1 MIYITT
7 SFPISILTNTTH
19 KLEAQK
25 VKKREIEE
33 LQKRSLVGDK
43 QIVYAVNSQ
52 ELTEELQSEDKIL
65 LKDIKLQRGD
75 ILYTITSD
83 HGRHNDSEP
92 DLAGTPIFMIKRSNT
107 TGSEL
112 KISDVPV
119 YHEDIQATLLDC
131 AGLYEQNEDEQ
142 IFGRSVF
149 DLKEGEL
156 RERTWYDRRYDSDF
170 KSVKTLGSVQFA
182 WSGCNTYYGYS
193 YIGNTDVLADMVS
206 SGNVTNIYQ
215 MTDNKG

>member
-25 VKKREIEE
+25 FKKREIEE
-33 LQKRSLVGDK
+33 LQKRSLFGDK

-83 HGRHNDSEP
+83 HGRHETS
-92 DLAGTPIFMIKRSNT
+92 
-107 TGSEL
+107 
-112 KISDVPV
+112 
-119 YHEDIQATLLDC
+119 YHEKNRYR
-131 AGLYEQNEDEQ
+131 YE
-142 IFGRSVF
+142 
-149 DLKEGEL
+149 K
-156 RERTWYDRRYDSDF
+156 F
-170 KSVKTLGSVQFA
+170 KV
-182 WSGCNTYYGYS
+182 
-193 YIGNTDVLADMVS
+193 
-206 SGNVTNIYQ
+206 IY
-215 MTDNKG
+215 